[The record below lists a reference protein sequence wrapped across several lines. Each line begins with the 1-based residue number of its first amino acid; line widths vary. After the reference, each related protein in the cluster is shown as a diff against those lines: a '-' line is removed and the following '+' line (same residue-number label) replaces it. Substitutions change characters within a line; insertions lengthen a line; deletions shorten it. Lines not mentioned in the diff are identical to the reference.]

1 MDGNQPLTKRVRLWR
16 KTPAPPSPNSV
27 QTPLEEAPQ
36 LGVEEKNMRRM
47 VCLMTVSHPRTQFS
61 TCGVRLRA
69 PDDFSREWLRDAV
82 LDAFANPIFT
92 DVGNQAQSSSHL
104 AQLAKFRV
112 FREYHKADENGVVHA
127 HYHVVIK
134 SKNKFRFMP
143 IKRALLARSHI
154 ATHWSTSHTE
164 YWSGIR
170 YCYFPSPP
178 AKPASSLDKESL
190 PWSASG
196 VYEDL
201 FEEAQEH
208 ATVPALQRRREAKVL
223 CAAAKGESEPRP
235 NEIDLWPLIVRHN
248 IRNTDDNRE
257 AHLQLIAKAKE
268 VCTPAMQTF
277 LFRIRRKLPSLIDDV
292 WQWEEAS
299 DRVELSIKSRL
310 TALSEAVAAPCRCNG
325 EWWPCVVG
333 ALTANGISSRQ
344 LAHDFY
350 LNFASGRSETVPVIV
365 LAGLHGGEGK
375 SLILSPIPSLFG
387 EEYVMQ
393 GLASGVFPMVDLPS
407 KKAVILNEWKFNAAP
422 ISLAN
427 QLLWFEGKAVPITKP
442 QNDREGASGHCL
454 YRGSAPIF
462 ITSPLESLQPL
473 IDQADAERSSGRPS
487 QLTMLMRRLHIYHF
501 RTPCQPPRRQL
512 DPCASCFAHF
522 VMQGEA
528 DWCCDAR

>member
-1 MDGNQPLTKRVRLWR
+1 MNKEIL
-16 KTPAPPSPNSV
+16 
-27 QTPLEEAPQ
+27 
-36 LGVEEKNMRRM
+36 
-47 VCLMTVSHPRTQFS
+47 
-61 TCGVRLRA
+61 
-69 PDDFSREWLRDAV
+69 
-82 LDAFANPIFT
+82 
-92 DVGNQAQSSSHL
+92 
-104 AQLAKFRV
+104 
-112 FREYHKADENGVVHA
+112 
-127 HYHVVIK
+127 IK
-134 SKNKFRFMP
+134 SNNKFRFMP

-310 TALSEAVAAPCRCNG
+310 TALSEAMAAPCRCNG

-375 SLILSPIPSLFG
+375 SLILSPIPSLLG

-528 DWCCDAR
+528 D